1 MIRTF
6 MAWTSV
12 VVMAV
17 AFLVYVGS
25 AVLYLAPPNPL
36 SLQSLPAI
44 RAILHP
50 FFSQNWHLFAPNP
63 IRSNFVLTV
72 RCRVNGQ
79 TSPWHDPFTPLQAQH
94 HRHRFSPM
102 GKVTRVPFNSMLI
115 FLRRS
120 PDEWRPLLC
129 RHVRDH
135 PVCRGEDPASKKQR
149 ERGLFLLQRISSAAC
164 DELVGPRRS
173 SHVQAR
179 ILIHEPPP
187 WSQRHM
193 PGTAGSTKYLALPW
207 MVYMPWLGL
216 MADGKQ

>member
-1 MIRTF
+1 MVPVSSQMDEGGMSDMIRTF

-115 FLRRS
+115 DRKSTRLNSSHIQKSRM
-120 PDEWRPLLC
+120 P
-129 RHVRDH
+129 
-135 PVCRGEDPASKKQR
+135 
-149 ERGLFLLQRISSAAC
+149 SSA
-164 DELVGPRRS
+164 
-173 SHVQAR
+173 
-179 ILIHEPPP
+179 
-187 WSQRHM
+187 
-193 PGTAGSTKYLALPW
+193 
-207 MVYMPWLGL
+207 
-216 MADGKQ
+216 